1 MHLFIK
7 SHDRDEGL
15 RREFKVFSFFLS
27 LQYIA
32 IALDVCEG
40 DRLATA

>member
-15 RREFKVFSFFLS
+15 RREFNDFSFFLI

-40 DRLATA
+40 DKLAAA